1 MIRPATAMPLLL
13 AAVAAAIQVWGSR
26 PEIAGIPVREAVGL
40 LTLAASILW
49 LTGWAVERSRPGWH
63 ETAGAV
69 VMWAVFVAGAGLLYG
84 HRDAALEGLRE
95 IATEAGWGAPPLLSV
110 TGAGEVA
117 VTRGRD
123 GSFTIPGEINDRPSA
138 FIFDTGATAVVL
150 TAETAQ
156 ALGFKSEALRFR
168 IPILTANGR
177 ALAAPVTLDRLS
189 IGGGTIRLSRV
200 PALISGPGL
209 LHQNLLG
216 QTVLDRLE
224 SYEVRGNRLVLRAGK
239 G

>member
-1 MIRPATAMPLLL
+1 MTRPGTDL
-13 AAVAAAIQVWGSR
+13 ALILAAAAIGVSMVGSR
-26 PEIAGIPVREAVGL
+26 PEIAGIPTGD
-40 LTLAASILW
+40 LAALLALAAVMLW
-49 LTGWAVERSRPGWH
+49 LTGWAVERARPGWR
-63 ETAGAV
+63 EAVGAV
-69 VMWAVFVAGAGLLYG
+69 AMWAIFVTAASAVYVK
-84 HRDAALEGLRE
+84 REAALDGLRDL
-95 IATEAGWGAPPLLSV
+95 ATEAGWTSPPLLSV
-110 TGAGEVA
+110 SGTGEVA

-123 GSFTIPGEINDRPSA
+123 GSFTVPAEINDRPSS
-138 FIFDTGATAVVL
+138 FVFDTGATAVLL
-150 TAETAQ
+150 TSETAQ

-189 IGGGTIRLSRV
+189 IGGTIRLSRV
-200 PALISGPGL
+200 PALISAPGL